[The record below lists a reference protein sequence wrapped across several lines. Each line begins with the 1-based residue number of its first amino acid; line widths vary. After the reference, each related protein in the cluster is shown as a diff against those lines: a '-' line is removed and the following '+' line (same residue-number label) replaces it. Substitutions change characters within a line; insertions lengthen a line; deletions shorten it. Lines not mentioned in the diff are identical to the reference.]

1 MNLVFVFKSSRTN
14 KRKMQKVLSVTRS
27 SGLFEKVSVSE
38 SLYPKNSIAIA
49 QKVAHE
55 NDYIIAVG
63 GDGTLNEVVNG
74 VMLYHEEYPSQNLPT
89 IGVLPLGT
97 ANDFVKS
104 INHKRGID
112 ELLALIKSKQY
123 QQIDIG
129 KLQCFDED
137 RVSKITHYFINI
149 ADVGF
154 GAHVVHKTN
163 SSNSLLGANFKYTKA
178 ILSTFLS
185 YKPKQLTMR
194 FDDKPEETN
203 NVLSLIFANGK
214 YFASGLGIAPHAQL
228 SDGKLAITQ
237 VGNVSMFD
245 FLLHIGTLKKGEKI
259 THKEAKYFKA
269 TRIKVSSDDEDSAV
283 EADGEFIGYLP
294 LKVNVL
300 PLAINFLMKT

>member
-1 MNLVFVFKSSRTN
+1 MNLVFIFKSSRTN

-27 SGLFEKVSVSE
+27 SGLFGKVSASE
-38 SLYPKNSIAIA
+38 SLYAKNSIEIA
-49 QKVAHE
+49 QKIAHE

-74 VMLYHEEYPSQNLPT
+74 VMLYHEEYPSQKLPT

-112 ELLALIKSKQY
+112 ELLTLIKNKQH

-137 RVSKITHYFINI
+137 RISKITRYFINI

-163 SSNSLLGANFKYTKA
+163 SSNSLFGANFKYTKA

-185 YKPKQLTMR
+185 YKPRQLTIQ
-194 FDDKPEETN
+194 FDDQPKQISNT
-203 NVLSLIFANGK
+203 LSLIFANGK
-214 YFASGLGIAPHAQL
+214 YFASGLCIAPHAQL
-228 SDGKLAITQ
+228 SDGNLAITQ

-245 FLLHIGTLKKGEKI
+245 FLFYLGALKKGKKI
-259 THKEAKYFKA
+259 SHAEAKYFKA
-269 TRIKVSSDDEDSAV
+269 KRIKISSDDKEGAI

-294 LKVNVL
+294 LEVDVIPNKV
-300 PLAINFLMKT
+300 NFLMPV